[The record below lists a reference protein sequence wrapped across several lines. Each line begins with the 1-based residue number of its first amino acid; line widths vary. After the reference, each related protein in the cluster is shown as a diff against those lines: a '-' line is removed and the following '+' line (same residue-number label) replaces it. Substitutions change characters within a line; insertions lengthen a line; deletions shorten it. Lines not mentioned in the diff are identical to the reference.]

1 VDQEAAIVM
10 LNGLWDTWYT
20 LVRYLRTFVHN
31 PFWMLIL
38 LIQPL
43 VWLVL
48 FTQLFQSITTLGFTS
63 GSYVQFFAPG
73 LIVMLAVF
81 NANALAFRLLN
92 DINYG
97 VLVKMIATPVNRYSL
112 IVGGLLYIAVTWVL
126 QVFVVLIVS
135 FLMGARVETG
145 VGGVLMTFLIVS
157 LLGIGLTG
165 FVAAIAVTMKR
176 PEPVVLIANLITLP
190 LMFLSS
196 ILIPAYLTPQ
206 WIQDA
211 MKFNPVNYAI
221 LAVRP
226 MFLTG
231 FDWTAIGQA
240 LVVCGVFAL
249 VAIFVETAAF
259 RRFGG

>member
-1 VDQEAAIVM
+1 MDQEASVTMRNAIK
-10 LNGLWDTWYT
+10 DTWYT
-20 LVRYLRTFVHN
+20 LLRYLRTFVHN

-38 LIQPL
+38 LIQPMI
-43 VWLVL
+43 WLVL
-48 FTQLFQSITTLGFTS
+48 FTQLFQSITFGFTS

-81 NANALAFRLLN
+81 NANALAFRMLN

-97 VLVKMIATPVNRYSL
+97 VLEKMIATPVNRYSL

-126 QVFVVLIVS
+126 QVIIVLIVS
-135 FLMGARVETG
+135 FLMGASVATG
-145 VGGVLMTFLIVS
+145 VAGILLTFVIVS
-157 LLGIGLTG
+157 MLGIGLTG
-165 FVAAIAVTMKR
+165 LVAALAVTMKR

-196 ILIPAYLTPQ
+196 ILIPAYLTPS
-206 WIQDA
+206 WIQTA

-231 FDWTAIGQA
+231 FDWMAIVQA
-240 LVVCGVFAL
+240 VIVCGAFAL
-249 VAIFVETAAF
+249 VAIIVETAAF

>member
-1 VDQEAAIVM
+1 MDEEASIVM

-20 LVRYLRTFVHN
+20 LLRYLRTFVHN

-38 LIQPL
+38 LIQPM

-48 FTQLFQSITTLGFTS
+48 FTQLFQSITLGFTS

-97 VLVKMIATPVNRYSL
+97 VLEKMIATPVNRYSL

-126 QVFVVLIVS
+126 QVVIVLIVS
-135 FLMGARVETG
+135 FLMGASVATG

-176 PEPVVLIANLITLP
+176 PEPVVLIVNLITLP

-196 ILIPAYLTPQ
+196 ILIPASLAPQ
-206 WIQDA
+206 WIQNV

-231 FDWTAIGQA
+231 FDWTAIAQA

>member
-1 VDQEAAIVM
+1 M
-10 LNGLWDTWYT
+10 LDGLWDTWYT

-145 VGGVLMTFLIVS
+145 VAGVLMTFLIVS

-165 FVAAIAVTMKR
+165 LVAAIAVTMKR

-206 WIQDA
+206 WIQNA